1 MGILVITIR
10 GTRVVLE
17 GLSFRR
23 NSIIRIRLSNNNSNR
38 IISNSSSE
46 RSWMRLRLVVMVL
59 GVLPKMQEG
68 IIQVISL
75 LS

>member
-10 GTRVVLE
+10 GTRVGLE
-17 GLSFRR
+17 GSSFRR
-23 NSIIRIRLSNNNSNR
+23 SSIIRIRLSNNR
-38 IISNSSSE
+38 IISSNSSSE
-46 RSWMRLRLVVMVL
+46 HSWMRLRLVVMVL